1 MNLLNR
7 LDKIEKALEDKRN
20 SVSLDKIISEWI
32 GLIQEL
38 ITINGVLEQLE
49 SEGVSNLNFQTYR
62 DNPELRKRI
71 REIVE
76 VAKL

>member
-20 SVSLDKIISEWI
+20 SVSLDKIIAEWI

-38 ITINGVLEQLE
+38 ITIDGVAEQLE
-49 SEGVSNLNFQTYR
+49 SEGVTNLNFQTYR
-62 DNPELRKRI
+62 DNPDLRKRI

-76 VAKL
+76 AVKV

>member
-20 SVSLDKIISEWI
+20 SVNLDKIISEWI

-49 SEGVSNLNFQTYR
+49 SEGVTNLNFQTYR
-62 DNPELRKRI
+62 DNPDLRKRI

-76 VAKL
+76 AVKL